1 MQRSGILARKVG
13 MTRLFKDG
21 GESLAVTVLNLE
33 NCQVLEVRKTEGEAT
48 GVALLGIG
56 QPKLKNV
63 NKPMAGQ
70 FRKLQVEPKRKLLEF
85 KVEAANLPE
94 AGSFVQAAHFVSG
107 QLVDI
112 TGISKGKGFA
122 GVMKRHNFVGLRA
135 SHGVSVSHRSHG
147 STGQRQDPGK
157 VFKNKKMAGH
167 LGQERITTQ
176 NIQVAGIDEARNLVF
191 VAGSVP
197 GANGD
202 YVVVRDAV
210 KKIQKDLPLP
220 GVFLAANASVAAPVP
235 AAESAAAEE

>member
-13 MTRLFKDG
+13 MTRLLKDS
-21 GESLAVTVLNLE
+21 GESVAVTVLNLE
-33 NCQVLEVRKTEGEAT
+33 NCQVLEVRKEEGAAT

-56 QPKLKNV
+56 QPKAKNV

-85 KVEAANLPE
+85 KVDAANLPE
-94 AGSFVQAAHFVSG
+94 AGSFVQAEHFVAG
-107 QLVDI
+107 QLVDV

-122 GVMKRHNFVGLRA
+122 GVMKRHNFGGLRA
-135 SHGVSVSHRSHG
+135 THGVSVSHRSHG

-176 NIQVAGIDEARNLVF
+176 NIPVAGIDEARNLVF
-191 VAGSVP
+191 LAGSVP

-202 YVVVRDAV
+202 YIIVRDAV

-220 GVFLAANASVAAPVP
+220 GGFRAANTSGAASAVETAAV
-235 AAESAAAEE
+235 EE